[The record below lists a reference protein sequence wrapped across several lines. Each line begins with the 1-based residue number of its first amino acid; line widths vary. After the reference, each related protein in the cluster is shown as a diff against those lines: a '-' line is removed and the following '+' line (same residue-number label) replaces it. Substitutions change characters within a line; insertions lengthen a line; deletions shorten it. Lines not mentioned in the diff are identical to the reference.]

1 MVFYEKIWGKKE
13 ARMVRLERKL
23 REGYTMR
30 VCIFRVRST
39 LLAVISIV
47 YLNFGIF
54 RIEYTLRVCIFF
66 VSHGGFCFSRN
77 ARKLLALLV
86 VFLDRMT
93 EEHNFFL
100 LNVNSIAKGSR
111 TVGYRKLPI
120 KFYLFMV
127 H

>member
-1 MVFYEKIWGKKE
+1 MVFYDKIWGKKE

-54 RIEYTLRVCIFF
+54 EEEYTMRVC
-66 VSHGGFCFSRN
+66 
-77 ARKLLALLV
+77 
-86 VFLDRMT
+86 VFGD
-93 EEHNFFL
+93 N
-100 LNVNSIAKGSR
+100 
-111 TVGYRKLPI
+111 
-120 KFYLFMV
+120 
-127 H
+127 